1 MNSKASKKREMILD
15 AAMKSML
22 EHGYR
27 KTTLEDIAGE
37 LGLTKTALYYY
48 FKSKDD
54 LVLALADR
62 QLITLLED
70 QKKILE
76 SNKDIVD
83 RLCDIIDYK
92 ADFTDKVTSS
102 YKNIFEEI
110 FEIVPFL
117 RNRIFEHTSLS
128 INMITE
134 YMKKAWE
141 GQIPPVNIPAFAAF
155 FEFSHQVF
163 GMKLYAQLSND
174 GLACT
179 TEEFVIE
186 FKNIIR
192 KALSPNE

>member
-1 MNSKASKKREMILD
+1 MNPKASKKREMILD
-15 AAMKSML
+15 AAMKSIL

-76 SNKDIVD
+76 LDKDIMD

-117 RNRIFEHTSLS
+117 RNRIIEHTSQS
-128 INMITE
+128 INMIIQ
-134 YMKKAWE
+134 YMEKAWE
-141 GQIPPVNIPAFAAF
+141 GKKPPVNIPAFSAF

-163 GMKLYAQLSND
+163 GMKLYAKLSNE
-174 GLACT
+174 GLACS

-186 FKNIIR
+186 IKNIIR
-192 KALSPNE
+192 KALTQND